1 MGINVY
7 WKDESGA
14 VLGSVLDSG
23 ALAEMSGRLFR
34 QSGTSCLRFIDPA
47 GDTCF
52 NQQQI
57 AELVAELQVFA
68 SSVEATRWQQ
78 QLQQVLS
85 LLQGASRPH
94 TYVWFVGD

>member
-1 MGINVY
+1 MGIDVY

-23 ALAEMSGRLFR
+23 ALTEMSGRLLR

-57 AELVAELQVFA
+57 PELVAELQVFA
-68 SSVEATRWQQ
+68 ISVEVPRWQQ
-78 QLQQVLS
+78 HLQQVLS

-94 TYVWFVGD
+94 TYMWFMGD

>member
-1 MGINVY
+1 MGIDVY

-14 VLGSVLDSG
+14 VLGSVSDSG
-23 ALAEMSGRLFR
+23 ALTEMSARLFR

-57 AELVAELQVFA
+57 PELVAELQAFA
-68 SSVEATRWQQ
+68 RSIEARRWQQ
-78 QLQQVLS
+78 HLQQVLS
-85 LLQGASRPH
+85 LLRGASRSH